1 MPGCG
6 KRCLL
11 SKPAAPREETGHAAI
26 MLTGDL
32 LFFQALCPRAREA
45 QASPLRSRPLGPY
58 SRSPG
63 AGRGSRGTLWS
74 LAGAGS
80 GQDPAPA
87 GLLLSVSSCP
97 VSRAHPTH
105 CRLPPTPRQQRPAW
119 PLCPSSPPS
128 VPKASYLAAL
138 PQAATSCGWCRSG
151 TKRDGLRICTE
162 HAQ

>member
-1 MPGCG
+1 MSGCG

-11 SKPAAPREETGHAAI
+11 SKPAAPREETGHPAI
-26 MLTGDL
+26 MLTGGP

-45 QASPLRSRPLGPY
+45 QPSPLRSSPRGPS

-63 AGRGSRGTLWS
+63 AGQGSQGTLWS

-80 GQDPAPA
+80 GQDPARA
-87 GLLLSVSSCP
+87 GLLLSVSSRP
-97 VSRAHPTH
+97 VPQAHPTY
-105 CRLPPTPRQQRPAW
+105 CRLPPTPQQHRPAW

-128 VPKASYLAAL
+128 VPKASHLAAL
-138 PQAATSCGWCRSG
+138 PQVATSCGWCRSG
-151 TKRDGLRICTE
+151 TKRDGLRICTQ